1 MPPARKVA
9 TRSTSS
15 GPRPALPQEVARYD
29 VDPLR
34 RLVVKP
40 GGTGLWQVSG
50 RSDLSWAESVRLD
63 VRYVDN
69 WSLGLDLAIMV
80 RTLRAVVSRR
90 GAY

>member
-1 MPPARKVA
+1 
-9 TRSTSS
+9 
-15 GPRPALPQEVARYD
+15 
-29 VDPLR
+29 
-34 RLVVKP
+34 
-40 GGTGLWQVSG
+40 
-50 RSDLSWAESVRLD
+50 VRLD